1 MPFRLRALVA
11 AVAIVVLGCTPLAAH
26 PLGNFTIN
34 HLTKLA
40 FGPQAVRV
48 RYVLDMAEIPTYQA
62 LREVSL
68 DGTLAPAA
76 VERYGRE
83 RAAALLPQL
92 LLTVDGSPASMTLD
106 DAHARLRP
114 GAGGLPTFY
123 LTLDAHAP
131 LAAHG
136 GTRSIVYRDG
146 TFAGRLG
153 WHDVIVLPATEPT
166 RELIAYPN
174 ALLGS
179 PRATTAV
186 QVALATNGRTRVH
199 AEDDATPSQNGG
211 IPSFGRSNQLSDM
224 LRKGTSDWSFVLLTF
239 LVAIVLGALHA
250 LEPGHG
256 KTLLAVSLVGAR
268 ATVKQAA
275 ILAGAL
281 TVAHTIGVLA
291 LGVAINLFKG
301 YFVPENIYPWI
312 TLISGIAIAVIG
324 ARAVQKQLLNRRQPA
339 FASAHVPAN
348 SPGLERAH
356 HAHYA
361 HGHESAHAH
370 DHAPHA
376 YGHEAEHTHDHA
388 PHAHGHEAEHA
399 HDHASHAHGHEAGH
413 THDHASHAHGH
424 EAEHTHDHAS
434 HAHGHEAGY
443 THDHGHAP
451 GHSQAPG
458 HDHSH
463 THGHA
468 QDADD
473 LEHARSHAIPGS
485 APLKFGG
492 TVWAAMS
499 GGIAPCPAALVVLL
513 AALAFNEVLYGIFV
527 IVAFSVGLATTL
539 TGLGI
544 AVVRGAGWLQ
554 RRPQFDRFV
563 RFGPLVSAAVISTIG
578 AIMVGQ
584 GVAQQGVS
592 ISPIAI
598 TAAVALAIL
607 AYGFSR
613 PLTRRQ
619 AELA

>member
-1 MPFRLRALVA
+1 MPFRLRAFVA
-11 AVAIVVLGCTPLAAH
+11 TVAFVVLGSTPLAAH

-40 FGPQAVRV
+40 FAPQAFRV

-62 LREVSL
+62 LREVSP
-68 DGTLAPAA
+68 DGTLAPLA
-76 VERYGRE
+76 VERYGRQ
-83 RAAALLPQL
+83 RAAELLPQL
-92 LLTVDGSPASMTLD
+92 LLTVNGTPAAFTLD
-106 DAHARLRP
+106 EAHARLRP

-131 LAAHG
+131 LTAHA

-153 WHDVIVLPATEPT
+153 WHDVIVLPGTEPT
-166 RELIAYPN
+166 RELTAYPS

-179 PRATTAV
+179 PRTTTAV
-186 QVALATNGRTRVH
+186 DVALAPNGSTRVR
-199 AEDDATPSQNGG
+199 AENDVSPAQNAG

-224 LRKGTSDWSFVLLTF
+224 LRKGTADWSFVLLTF

-268 ATVKQAA
+268 ATVRQAA

-312 TLISGIAIAVIG
+312 TLLSGIAIAVIG
-324 ARAVQKQLLNRRQPA
+324 ARAVQKQLLARRQPA
-339 FASAHVPAN
+339 LAHAHAGVAEH
-348 SPGLERAH
+348 GHDHVHHALESGRAH
-356 HAHYA
+356 DHGHVHHTHGHGAGHTHDHTRHA
-361 HGHESAHAH
+361 HGHESAH
-370 DHAPHA
+370 
-376 YGHEAEHTHDHA
+376 THDHA
-388 PHAHGHEAEHA
+388 LHSHGPDHDHDHAHPHAH
-399 HDHASHAHGHEAGH
+399 
-413 THDHASHAHGH
+413 
-424 EAEHTHDHAS
+424 
-434 HAHGHEAGY
+434 
-443 THDHGHAP
+443 
-451 GHSQAPG
+451 
-458 HDHSH
+458 
-463 THGHA
+463 
-468 QDADD
+468 DADD

-527 IVAFSVGLATTL
+527 IIAFSFGLATTL

-563 RFGPLVSAAVISTIG
+563 RVGPLVSAAVISTIG

-584 GVAQQGVS
+584 GFAQQGVS
-592 ISPIAI
+592 ISPFAI
-598 TAAVALAIL
+598 TAVVALAIV

-619 AELA
+619 ANPA

>member
-1 MPFRLRALVA
+1 MPFRLRAFVA
-11 AVAIVVLGCTPLAAH
+11 AVALVVLGCTPLAAH

-40 FGPQAVRV
+40 FAPQAVRV

-62 LREVSL
+62 LREVST

-83 RAAALLPQL
+83 RAAVLLPQL
-92 LLTVDGSPASMTLD
+92 LLTVDGTPAAMTLD
-106 DAHARLRP
+106 DANARLRP

-131 LAAHG
+131 LAAHA

-153 WHDVIVLPATEPT
+153 WHDVIVLPVTEPT
-166 RELIAYPN
+166 HELTAYPN

-179 PRATTAV
+179 PRTTTAV
-186 QVALATNGRTRVH
+186 DVALASNGSTRVH

-224 LRKGTSDWSFVLLTF
+224 LRKGTGDWSFVLLTF

-312 TLISGIAIAVIG
+312 TLLSGIAIAVIG
-324 ARAVQKQLLNRRQPA
+324 ARAVQRQLRARRQLA
-339 FASAHVPAN
+339 FAPAHVAAD
-348 SPGLERAH
+348 S
-356 HAHYA
+356 
-361 HGHESAHAH
+361 HGH
-370 DHAPHA
+370 DHVH
-376 YGHEAEHTHDHA
+376 
-388 PHAHGHEAEHA
+388 
-399 HDHASHAHGHEAGH
+399 HAHGHEAGH
-413 THDHASHAHGH
+413 THDPTPHAHGH
-424 EAEHTHDHAS
+424 ES
-434 HAHGHEAGY
+434 AH
-443 THDHGHAP
+443 THDHGHAH
-451 GHSQAPG
+451 GHSHAPG
-458 HDHSH
+458 HDHAPSSDH
-463 THGHA
+463 TH
-468 QDADD
+468 DAND
-473 LEHARSHAIPGS
+473 LEHARSHAIPGT

-527 IVAFSVGLATTL
+527 IVAFSFGLATTL

-554 RRPQFDRFV
+554 RRPQFDSFV

-584 GVAQQGVS
+584 GFAQQGVS

-598 TAAVALAIL
+598 TGAVALAIV

>member
-1 MPFRLRALVA
+1 MPFRLRAFVA
-11 AVAIVVLGCTPLAAH
+11 AVALVVLGCTPLAAH

-40 FGPQAVRV
+40 FAPQAVRV

-62 LREVSL
+62 LREVST

-83 RAAALLPQL
+83 RAAVLLPQL
-92 LLTVDGSPASMTLD
+92 LLTVDGTPAAMTLD
-106 DAHARLRP
+106 DANARLRP

-131 LAAHG
+131 LAAHA

-153 WHDVIVLPATEPT
+153 WHDVIVLPVTEPT
-166 RELIAYPN
+166 HELTAYPN

-179 PRATTAV
+179 PRTTTAV
-186 QVALATNGRTRVH
+186 DVALASNGSTRVH

-224 LRKGTSDWSFVLLTF
+224 LRKGTGDWSFVLLTF

-312 TLISGIAIAVIG
+312 TLLSGIAIAVIG
-324 ARAVQKQLLNRRQPA
+324 ARAVQRQLRARRQLA
-339 FASAHVPAN
+339 FAPAHVAAD
-348 SPGLERAH
+348 SHGHDHVH
-356 HAHYA
+356 HAHGHEAGHTHDPTPHA
-361 HGHESAHAH
+361 HGHESA
-370 DHAPHA
+370 
-376 YGHEAEHTHDHA
+376 HTHDHA
-388 PHAHGHEAEHA
+388 PHAHGHESA
-399 HDHASHAHGHEAGH
+399 H
-413 THDHASHAHGH
+413 
-424 EAEHTHDHAS
+424 
-434 HAHGHEAGY
+434 
-443 THDHGHAP
+443 THDHGHAH
-451 GHSQAPG
+451 GHSHAPG
-458 HDHSH
+458 HDHAPSSDH
-463 THGHA
+463 TH
-468 QDADD
+468 DAND
-473 LEHARSHAIPGS
+473 LEHARSHAIPGT

-527 IVAFSVGLATTL
+527 IVAFSFGLATTL

-554 RRPQFDRFV
+554 RRPQFDSFV

-584 GVAQQGVS
+584 GFAQQGVS

-598 TAAVALAIL
+598 TGAVALAIV